1 MRRKKKKNA
10 DVLHFTH
17 PGIREFLLLLGKE
30 RGTFGL
36 GIAPI
41 DTMQLSDIVLQGD
54 AQAHT
59 WVGVGVGAAVKYS
72 SVFRLGPSFNEKV
85 DGPR

>member
-41 DTMQLSDIVLQGD
+41 DTM
-54 AQAHT
+54 
-59 WVGVGVGAAVKYS
+59 
-72 SVFRLGPSFNEKV
+72 
-85 DGPR
+85 